1 MWDRH
6 VGRQWESLS
15 DAERAQFDR
24 DEAPSSTP
32 IPAPAPAPSTPSAPE
47 VSSDVSLGEMA
58 VLVDLPDE
66 EAEAAL
72 TALRQ
77 RSAHC

>member
-6 VGRQWESLS
+6 VGRQSLS

-24 DEAPSSTP
+24 DEALSSAP

-58 VLVDLPDE
+58 GLVDLPDE

-72 TALRQ
+72 PRIVY
-77 RSAHC
+77 

>member
-6 VGRQWESLS
+6 AGRQWESLS
-15 DAERAQFDR
+15 NGERAQFDR
-24 DEAPSSTP
+24 DNAPSSAPT
-32 IPAPAPAPSTPSAPE
+32 PAPAPAPGTPSAPE
-47 VSSDVSLGEMA
+47 VSSDVSLRELA

-72 TALRQ
+72 ARIVY
-77 RSAHC
+77 